1 MDNFTIINL
10 QALTGTVAIILGFKY
25 WIQPRISNL
34 NIQDA
39 LLPFVFLNTFR
50 YLGLSFMAKE
60 QFYDGFPT
68 DFLTTVG
75 LLDFTT
81 ATLAI
86 IAVIALKNKWSFAI
100 PIVWIFNIIGF
111 GDLITAFPKFFGLKL
126 YDQNLGFIWLM
137 FITYGLTT
145 FLSHIY
151 IFYGLIKNL
160 KRNNKHS
167 EGKTTANN

>member
-10 QALTGTVAIILGFKY
+10 QALTGTVAIILGFRY
-25 WIQPRISNL
+25 WIQPKVSRLGIH
-34 NIQDA
+34 DA

-68 DFLTTVG
+68 EFLTTVG

-81 ATLAI
+81 AILAI
-86 IAVIALKNKWSFAI
+86 ITVIALKNKWRFAI
-100 PIVWIFNIIGF
+100 PLVWLFNIVGF
-111 GDLITAFPKFFGLKL
+111 GDLITAFPQFFGLKL

-137 FITYGLTT
+137 FVTYGLTT

-151 IFYGLIKNL
+151 IFIRLFKNL
-160 KRNNKHS
+160 KN
-167 EGKTTANN
+167 

>member
-10 QALTGTVAIILGFKY
+10 QALTGTVAIVLCFKY
-25 WIQPRISNL
+25 WIQPRVSKL
-34 NIQDA
+34 PIQEA

-60 QFYDGFPT
+60 QFYDGFPNE
-68 DFLTTVG
+68 FLTTVG

-81 ATLAI
+81 AILAI
-86 IAVIALKNKWSFAI
+86 LAVIALKNKWSFAI
-100 PIVWIFNIIGF
+100 PLVWIFNIVGF
-111 GDLITAFPKFFGLKL
+111 GDLITAFPQFFGLKL
-126 YDQNLGFIWLM
+126 YDQNLGFIWLL

-151 IFYGLIKNL
+151 IFIKLFKNL
-160 KRNNKHS
+160 KK
-167 EGKTTANN
+167 K

>member
-25 WIQPRISNL
+25 WIQPRISKL
-34 NIQDA
+34 SIHKA

-50 YLGLSFMAKE
+50 YLGLSFMSKE
-60 QFYDGFPT
+60 QFYDGFPS

-81 ATLAI
+81 AILAI
-86 IAVIALKNKWSFAI
+86 ITVIALKNKWSFAI
-100 PIVWIFNIIGF
+100 PCVWIFNIVGF
-111 GDLITAFPKFFGLKL
+111 GDLITAFPQFFGLKL

-137 FITYGLTT
+137 FVTYGLTT

-151 IFYGLIKNL
+151 IFYRLLRPKP
-160 KRNNKHS
+160 
-167 EGKTTANN
+167 KT

>member
-1 MDNFTIINL
+1 MDNFIIINL

-25 WIQPRISNL
+25 WIQPRISKL
-34 NIQDA
+34 SLHEA

-68 DFLTTVG
+68 EFLTTVG

-81 ATLAI
+81 AILAI
-86 IAVIALKNKWSFAI
+86 ISVIALKNKWRFAI
-100 PIVWIFNIIGF
+100 PLVWLFNIVGF
-111 GDLITAFPKFFGLKL
+111 GDVITAFPQFFGLEL
-126 YDQNLGFIWLM
+126 YNQNLGFIWLM
-137 FITYGLTT
+137 FVTYGLVT

-151 IFYGLIKNL
+151 IFIRLFKNL
-160 KRNNKHS
+160 RKK
-167 EGKTTANN
+167 